1 MDGMTDTELPNS
13 DSVVLYAKPNQI
25 LDDQPGKVDGSAF
38 VWKGRGEGLSVNW
51 LEYFGPDRAIS
62 IQQIRQVIRITL
74 RPNGRFAVL
83 GVAAAKQAVIAGGGS
98 SPEVTSSPAP
108 GDPSHASIGRY
119 TIEDFQVAVELKA
132 LVSQQGVFLARA

>member
-1 MDGMTDTELPNS
+1 MSETPLSDQDHVARYCKPTAMGTDGLP
-13 DSVVLYAKPNQI
+13 
-25 LDDQPGKVDGSAF
+25 KVSAF
-38 VWKGRGEGLSVNW
+38 ELREQDSSLSVNW